1 MTLNDF
7 MTDDDLR
14 DYRACRLC
22 PRRCGVDRTAGR
34 VGVCGESAVLRI
46 AHASPHFGEEPPIS
60 GTRGSGTLFFCGCA
74 CGCFFCQN
82 VQISRQQAGTARTPA
97 EFEQLCRDLL
107 GQGVHNL
114 NFVTPDH
121 YWPHLRAV
129 CRRLRAAG
137 HTVPFVF
144 NSSGYELAERVP
156 DYAEVMD
163 LFLPDFKFAEP
174 ELAAVCLNA
183 PDYPETALAAVH
195 AMVAAV
201 GFLAPWDETG
211 AETARRGVLV
221 RHLVL
226 PGQVENSRAV
236 LRLLHREFGSELPL
250 AVMSQYRP
258 MPACAG
264 RPPFDR
270 PVRAAEYASVCDL
283 AEDLGFRR
291 VFLQQLDDDEAF
303 LPDFTRPGEPFT
315 GNLRAPPNS

>member
-1 MTLNDF
+1 VTAASAKP
-7 MTDDDLR
+7 DDDFR
-14 DYRACRLC
+14 EYRACRLC
-22 PRRCGVDRTAGR
+22 PRRCGVDRMAGGA
-34 VGVCGESAVLRI
+34 GVCGESAELRI
-46 AHASPHFGEEPPIS
+46 AHASPHFGEEPPVS
-60 GTRGSGTLFFCGCA
+60 GTRGSGTVFFCGCS

-82 VQISRQQAGTARTPA
+82 VQISRQHAGPVRTSA
-97 EFEQLCRDLL
+97 EFEQLCL
-107 GQGVHNL
+107 GLVARGVHNL

-137 HTVPFVF
+137 HTLPFVF
-144 NSSGYELAERVP
+144 NSSGYELAERVA
-156 DYAEVMD
+156 DYAGVMD
-163 LFLPDFKFAEP
+163 IFLPDFKFADP
-174 ELAAVCLNA
+174 ELAALCLNA
-183 PDYPETALAAVH
+183 PDYPATALAAVR

-226 PGQVENSRAV
+226 PGQVENSLAT
-236 LRLLHREFGSELPL
+236 LRLLHREFGPELPL

-270 PVRAAEYASVCDL
+270 AVRAAEYAAVCEL
-283 AEDLGFRR
+283 AEALGFRR
-291 VFLQQLDDDEAF
+291 VFLQRLDDDEAF
-303 LPDFTRPGEPFT
+303 LPDFTRPGEPFA
-315 GNLRAPPNS
+315 GNLRPPPNA